1 MPVIYR
7 RAPQFKGH
15 VIDGTP
21 PDRNTEVPLGNQS
34 FRQLPVPAITREGA
48 TRLHSRSVP
57 ATPVKATFY
66 AGGINPWNKDNH
78 SHDGVLD
85 GRDPQALYRAGEN
98 S

>member
-7 RAPQFKGH
+7 RARPFKGQ

-21 PDRNTEVPLGNQS
+21 PDRETEVPLGNQS
-34 FRQLPVPAITREGA
+34 FRQLTVPAITREGA

-66 AGGINPWNKDNH
+66 AGGVNPWNSANNQH
-78 SHDGVLD
+78 EGVLD
-85 GRDPQALYRAGEN
+85 SRDPDVLYRIEQE